1 MLYDKFFKVISNEI
15 IIFTIISYDAKSNIP
30 SNSILKIQFH
40 MRLVAVTND
49 HTSTWLTD
57 SLDVTPIFFMNKFT
71 AKRMRIHVCFSS
83 ISTLF

>member
-1 MLYDKFFKVISNEI
+1 
-15 IIFTIISYDAKSNIP
+15 
-30 SNSILKIQFH
+30 

-71 AKRMRIHVCFSS
+71 AKRMNIRL
-83 ISTLF
+83 LFFDIYSVLK